1 MNQNLFPLRHPGT
14 FVRKNIIPPGMTVT
28 EASNRLGIG
37 RPALSNFLNGHS
49 ALSPEMAVR
58 LEKAFDANRQR
69 LLDMQLA
76 YDMQERQISE
86 RGIAVHAFV
95 PRFLTIKARQIENWA
110 DKQINARTHLPVL
123 LRKLV
128 HSTGNVLIEVNF
140 PSYDNAQRQGND
152 GFVEASS
159 ATPWVPYGHSYWE
172 FSTNSNQC
180 KKANDD
186 YSARLKSVDRTKRAV
201 STFIFVTPRNWSKK
215 TIWEKEKNE
224 AGDWKSVRAYDASD
238 LEQWLEQSV
247 PAQIWLA
254 EQIGLP
260 VNGYETLEQAWTR
273 WANASEPHLPPELF
287 APAITAYQHK
297 FERWLTKPSTRHFVI
312 KANSRDEALAFLAC
326 LFDPKKLRKFKD
338 LTAIFTST
346 ATLKTLIAS
355 KMEFIPIVV
364 SEDVERELGD
374 AYRRLH
380 CIVFHHHNAVKND
393 DEVVLDCLGHDT
405 FEKVLRNS
413 GFAKNDIDRLASES
427 GRSLTILRRRLSKNP
442 AIRTPV
448 WAGDNDTAKALVPM
462 ALIGAWDGEPARRE
476 LDREIMANVADR
488 KYKTIESDFCDLL
501 QLDDSPV
508 WSVERFRG
516 VVSKIDAL
524 FAIARMITPEDL
536 DRFFLA
542 AEIVL
547 SKTDPALDLPEEQR
561 WVAGLYGKT
570 RDHSRALCEGIC
582 ETLVILS
589 IYDDNLFQSRHGS
602 DTKNRVAALIRKLLT
617 PLSLENLLS
626 QDHNLPYYA
635 EAAPNEFLKIIE
647 CDLNQDDPTVFS
659 ILKPVDSSA
668 IFASLPRTGLL
679 WSLECLAWN
688 PRNIQRV
695 CKILAQLS
703 RSKIDDNWTNK
714 PDASLQA
721 IFRSWVPQT
730 AASIEQRVQALK
742 TLVKN
747 FSHVVWEIC
756 IEQIK
761 PPPRFGHYSY
771 RPLWRSDAS
780 CAGQIV
786 MRKERNDFI
795 QAVISIMIDWSSHD
809 ELTLGDLVE
818 ALESIPEVE
827 QIRIWDLIDE
837 WSHSATDSA
846 KATLRERI
854 RQFALT
860 RRARHLKIGETTRNS
875 ARETYEK
882 LQPQNP
888 IARHGWLFTKHWVE
902 ETVGVN
908 EADSTDRRKREEQID
923 RLRSEAMNDIWTK
936 HGFEGIMEMLT
947 ASDAARIIG
956 HYAMSCITSI
966 EMRVQFI
973 QCCLSLDENYRN
985 KAELCLKGALS
996 AIENNLHTPVL
1007 KAAAKEMSSEKRM
1020 RLFVNAPFHKS
1031 TWQLLD
1037 DYGSDIR
1044 DGYWKQ
1050 VYPYWDRHTPTEF
1063 DELIDCL
1070 LDAGRPH
1077 VAFQVVHI
1085 NFEDAETSRLKR
1097 LLHDVATVNTE
1108 PASHFK
1114 IDRHR
1119 VSEALE
1125 SLGNRADVSCN
1136 DMAELEFLYIDVLT
1150 DSKYGIPNLGGI
1162 IAESPKLF
1170 AKAVALAYRRR
1181 DENVDPPE
1189 WTTESR
1195 EQGNSVALAA
1205 YQLLDQLEIIPGKD
1219 ENDNIDAVALA
1230 KWIDDVRFLCREYA
1244 RIEMGDYSLGQLL
1257 AKAPKDEDGS
1267 WPCKAVCEAMEGI
1280 ASLEIGN
1287 GFLIGVHNSRCAC
1300 WRGEGGQQERDLS
1313 TKYRDW
1319 ADRLHFE
1326 YPYVSGVLEDIA
1338 VSYDDE
1344 SKQHDSEAEIA
1355 KRLRN

>member
-1 MNQNLFPLRHPGT
+1 MNKNTFSNQHPGT
-14 FVRKNIIPPGMTVT
+14 YVRENIIPQGMTVT
-28 EASNRLGIG
+28 DASKRLGIG

-58 LEKAFDANRQR
+58 LEKAFDADRQR

-76 YDMQERQISE
+76 YDMQERHNSE

-95 PRFLTIKARQIENWA
+95 PRFLTIKANQIEKWA
-110 DKQINARTHLPVL
+110 GSEIIARTHLAVL

-128 HSTGNVLIEVNF
+128 HSTGNILLEVNF
-140 PSYDNAQRQGND
+140 PGYDNAQRHEND

-159 ATPWVPYGHSYWE
+159 ATPWIPNGHSYWE
-172 FSTNSNQC
+172 FSTCNNPC
-180 KKANDD
+180 KKANND
-186 YSARLKSVDRTKRAV
+186 YSARLKSVDRTTRAN
-201 STFIFVTPRNWSKK
+201 STFIFVTPCNWSNK
-215 TIWEKEKNE
+215 TIWEKKKNE
-224 AGDWKSVRAYDASD
+224 AGDWKAVRAYDASD

-287 APAITAYQHK
+287 APAITAYQHR
-297 FERWLTKPSTRHFVI
+297 FEQWLTKSSTRHFVI
-312 KANSRDEALAFLAC
+312 KANSQDEALAFLAC
-326 LFDPKKLRKFKD
+326 LFDPQKLRKFKD
-338 LTAIFTST
+338 ITAIFTSA
-346 ATLKTLIAS
+346 ATLRTLIAS
-355 KMEFIPIVV
+355 TMEFIPIVV

-393 DEVVLDCLGHDT
+393 PDVVLDCLGHDT
-405 FEKVLRNS
+405 FEKVLRTS

-476 LDREIMANVADR
+476 PDREILAYLAKR
-488 KYKTIESDFCDLL
+488 EYKTIESDFCVLL

-516 VVSKIDAL
+516 VISKIDTL

-536 DRFFLA
+536 DRFFTA
-542 AEIVL
+542 ANIVL
-547 SKTDPALDLPEEQR
+547 SNTDPALDLPEEHR
-561 WVAGLYGKT
+561 WAAGLYGKT
-570 RDHSRALCEGIC
+570 RDHSRVLREGIC

-589 IYDDNLFQSRHGS
+589 IYDDDLFQNRLGS
-602 DTKNRVAALIRKLLT
+602 DIKNRVSALIHKLLT

-635 EAAPNEFLKIIE
+635 EAAPIEFLKIIE
-647 CDLNQDDPTVFS
+647 CDLCRDEPVVFG
-659 ILKPVDSSA
+659 LFKPVDSSS
-668 IFASLPRTGLL
+668 IFAVPYQTCFL
-679 WSLECLAWN
+679 WSLECLAWD
-688 PRNIQRV
+688 QSKLSRV
-695 CKILAQLS
+695 CKILAQLCIP
-703 RSKIDDNWTNK
+703 KIDDNWANK
-714 PDASLQA
+714 PASSLQA
-721 IFRSWVPQT
+721 IFRSWMPQT
-730 AASIEQRVQALK
+730 AASVEQRVQALK
-742 TLVKN
+742 ALVKN
-747 FSHVVWEIC
+747 FSGIGWEIC

-761 PPPRFGHYSY
+761 PPPRFGCNSY
-771 RPLWRSDAS
+771 RPRWRSDAS
-780 CAGQIV
+780 GAGQVV

-795 QAVISIMIDWSSHD
+795 QAAMSFMIDWPSHD
-809 ELTLGDLVE
+809 EMTLGDLVE

-837 WSHSATDSA
+837 WSRIATDSA

-860 RRARHLKIGETTRNS
+860 HRARHLNIGETTRNS

-882 LQPQNP
+882 LQPKNQVT
-888 IARHGWLFTKHWVE
+888 RHGWLFTKHWVD

-908 EADSTDRRKREEQID
+908 EADSTDCRKREERID

-936 HGFEGIMEMLT
+936 HGLEGVMEMLT
-947 ASDAARIIG
+947 ASDAACIIG

-973 QCCLSLDENYRN
+973 RCCLSFDENFRK
-985 KAELCLKGALS
+985 KAESCILGALS
-996 AIENNLHTPVL
+996 AIENNLRIRVL
-1007 KAAAKEMSSEKRM
+1007 QAAAKEMSTEECIH
-1020 RLFVNAPFHKS
+1020 LFINAPFRKM
-1031 TWQLLD
+1031 TWRLLD
-1037 DYGSDIR
+1037 SYGTDIR
-1044 DGYWKQ
+1044 DGYWKHVHPSWSQ
-1050 VYPYWDRHTPTEF
+1050 HTSAEF
-1063 DELIDCL
+1063 AELIDCL
-1070 LDAGRPH
+1070 LEASRPRAAFH
-1077 VAFQVVHI
+1077 VVFV
-1085 NFEDAETSRLKR
+1085 NFKDVETSRLKR

-1108 PASHFK
+1108 PVGHFK

-1125 SLGNRADVSCN
+1125 SLSNREDVSCN
-1136 DMAELEFLYIDVLT
+1136 DMAELEFLFIDVLT
-1150 DSKYGIPNLGGI
+1150 DSKYGIPNLGRI

-1170 AKAVALAYRRR
+1170 AQAVALSYRRR

-1205 YQLLDQLEIIPGKD
+1205 YQLLDQLKIIPGKD
-1219 ENDNIDAVALA
+1219 ENDNINAVALA
-1230 KWIDDVRFLCREYA
+1230 KWIDEVRFLCREHA
-1244 RIEMGDYSLGQLL
+1244 RIEMGDHSLGQLL

-1267 WPCKAVCEAMEGI
+1267 WPCKAVCEAMERI
-1280 ASLEIGN
+1280 ASPEIGN
-1287 GFLIGVHNSRCAC
+1287 GFLIGVHNSRGAH
-1300 WRGEGGQQERDLS
+1300 WRGEGGQQERDLA
-1313 TKYRDW
+1313 TKYRAW
-1319 ADRLHFE
+1319 ADCLHFE
-1326 YPYVSGVLEDIA
+1326 YPYVGGVLEDIA

-1344 SKQHDSEAEIA
+1344 SKQHDSNAEIA
-1355 KRLRN
+1355 KRLQS